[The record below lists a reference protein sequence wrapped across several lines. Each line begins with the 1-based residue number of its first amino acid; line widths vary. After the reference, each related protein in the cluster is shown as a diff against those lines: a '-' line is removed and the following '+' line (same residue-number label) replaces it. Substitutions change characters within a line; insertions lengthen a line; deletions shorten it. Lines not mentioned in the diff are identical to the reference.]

1 MSALFILA
9 HAGHW
14 FAGLLYLAP
23 VLIVVGALMY
33 QSWKDKRAGAHDRR
47 EGSESE
53 PPQNGVT
60 RAHRGEATPG
70 ETDQR

>member
-1 MSALFILA
+1 VSAALILA

-33 QSWKDKRAGAHDRR
+33 QSWKDKRLGEDDDER
-47 EGSESE
+47 EGEGDT
-53 PPQNGVT
+53 PPD
-60 RAHRGEATPG
+60 ASAL
-70 ETDQR
+70 

>member
-1 MSALFILA
+1 MTAGALILA

-33 QSWKDKRAGAHDRR
+33 QSWKDKRLEDDEDGGGDAPDVPAH
-47 EGSESE
+47 
-53 PPQNGVT
+53 
-60 RAHRGEATPG
+60 
-70 ETDQR
+70 